1 MCDRPERNRLRVRR
15 RAGEGVVP
23 FSVPVVSGDGAGVQ
37 VTDLLVADLD
47 SLRVFGVVEFG
58 VHGQPAAG
66 GGRGDQVDRDLVA
79 LQGLTTPVR
88 RDVGLQPVL
97 NLG

>member
-1 MCDRPERNRLRVRR
+1 MRR
-15 RAGEGVVP
+15 RPGDGVVP
-23 FSVPVVSGDGAGVQ
+23 FSVPVVSGDGACFQ

-79 LQGLTTPVR
+79 GQGLTTPVR
-88 RDVGLQPVL
+88 RDVGEQPVL